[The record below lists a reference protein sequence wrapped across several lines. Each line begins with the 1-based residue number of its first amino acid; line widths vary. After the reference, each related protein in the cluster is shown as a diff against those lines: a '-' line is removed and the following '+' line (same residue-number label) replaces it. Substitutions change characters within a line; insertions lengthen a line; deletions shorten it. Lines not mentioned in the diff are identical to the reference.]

1 MTSAR
6 RIRGP
11 MKGKIRPQIAQVFFA
26 ISMLIFVIGAANC
39 EAALLKVNNS
49 IVPQAQL

>member
-6 RIRGP
+6 RIRGS
-11 MKGKIRPQIAQVFFA
+11 MKGKIRPLIAQIFVA
-26 ISMLIFVIGAANC
+26 ISMLFFVIGAANC